1 MVTLQS
7 AHLHASWQPSILHSS
22 WLASWHSLEH
32 TELSR
37 THKALT
43 ERRSHQLEALQGAGS
58 RYGQQRM
65 VAHVMAHVNRRCIY
79 ETDLGVNLA
88 GRSRRI
94 GHRLISLT
102 QADRFSHESGNLFS
116 TPCSP
121 PARVFSSRASC
132 NATCLATSSR
142 NSYKL
147 HDHDEVHV
155 PVPR

>member
-1 MVTLQS
+1 MTGEA
-7 AHLHASWQPSILHSS
+7 AHLRDGLGGRQGVRPRLGMKDRATDGEPPL
-22 WLASWHSLEH
+22 
-32 TELSR
+32 TRPPLSMKDEYHR
-37 THKALT
+37 
-43 ERRSHQLEALQGAGS
+43 
-58 RYGQQRM
+58 
-65 VAHVMAHVNRRCIY
+65 IY

-94 GHRLISLT
+94 GRRLISLT